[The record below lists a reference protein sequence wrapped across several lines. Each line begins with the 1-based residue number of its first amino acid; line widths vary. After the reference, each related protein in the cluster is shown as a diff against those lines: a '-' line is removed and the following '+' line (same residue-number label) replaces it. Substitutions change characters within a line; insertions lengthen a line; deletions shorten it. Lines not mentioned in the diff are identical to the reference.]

1 MKKLVT
7 ETKPTMHDI
16 AAVLTFKYGSETRKS
31 EKKKKTRANSGNRKN
46 EGYERFMNNQAHC
59 KTISSAKYRYRKRTK
74 LFEYWKRD

>member
-31 EKKKKTRANSGNRKN
+31 EKKKKHAQTVETERTRVMRG
-46 EGYERFMNNQAHC
+46 
-59 KTISSAKYRYRKRTK
+59 
-74 LFEYWKRD
+74 L